1 MQSSIIQTRFSAL
14 NIPKGLENYVSRVH
28 GLSDIDSQSIDYEK
42 NRLID
47 FINHFH
53 GKVVIFFLFK
63 TPVTD
68 EKKFFLSINDFNE
81 WALRYIESN
90 LKYKCIIFKIP
101 MVIGYLGI
109 ENAEPSEFF
118 SAPSASVD
126 ILKNSYFEIIE
137 INDLYDAINSRLS
150 LDKKFSTIN
159 INSQNI
165 LTAEQVVSA
174 CFANSQSEQPEC
186 LILNDNLDLDSEIN
200 INCTKSNQNYLKE
213 KYKGS
218 ENGLGAKKL
227 LSIVVPTY
235 NEENGIEQFYCRL
248 KSVLNKL
255 STRFEHEIIFINDCS
270 KDSTLEKLLL
280 LQSLD
285 SNIQIISFAR
295 NFGNQIA
302 IAAGIDFLQGDLAVI
317 IDDDLQDPPEVIFSF
332 IAEWERGFK
341 VVYGQRPI
349 REGESIIFKA
359 IARLYYKCLNLIGDI
374 KIPLD
379 TGDFRLI
386 DRQVIDVLK
395 KMCES
400 NKYYRGMIAWVG
412 FSQKAIIYR
421 RDVRYA
427 GSSTFS
433 LKKYINFAFEGLT
446 SFSDKPLHFSSVFG
460 VIVTFISFI
469 LALGLVINKVF
480 NPESSIRGWTSLFAL
495 VSFFGGI
502 QLITIGILGIYI
514 GKIFRESKGRP
525 LYVVSEVYK
534 K

>member
-1 MQSSIIQTRFSAL
+1 MQSLIIQTRFAAL
-14 NIPKGLENYVSRVH
+14 NILKGLENYVSRVH
-28 GLSDIDSQSIDYEK
+28 GLSDTKSQSIDDEK
-42 NRLID
+42 KRLID
-47 FINHFH
+47 FINYFR
-53 GKVVIFFLFK
+53 GEVVFFFLFK
-63 TPVTD
+63 PPVTD
-68 EKKFFLSINDFNE
+68 NFFFLFINEFNE
-81 WALRYIESN
+81 WALKYIESN

-109 ENAEPSEFF
+109 ENTEPSE
-118 SAPSASVD
+118 SLSASSASTY
-126 ILKNSYFEIIE
+126 IFKNTYFEIIE

-174 CFANSQSEQPEC
+174 CFAKSQSEQPEC
-186 LILNDNLDLDSEIN
+186 LILNNNLDLDSEIN

-218 ENGLGAKKL
+218 EDGLGAKKL

-235 NEENGIEQFYCRL
+235 NEENGIAQFYCRL

-255 STRFEHEIIFINDCS
+255 SSRFEYEIIFINDCS

-295 NFGNQIA
+295 NFGNQNA

-433 LKKYINFAFEGLT
+433 LKKYINFAFDGLT